1 MQAERAT
8 IRDEI
13 DLIVDSGV
21 LGRSPIYVRLLHYL
35 ATATSERRVA
45 SEVDIAT
52 DVFGKGGDFDSN
64 QDSSVR
70 VYVHNLR
77 QRLDRFYEQNTGS
90 GNRISIPKGEYRL
103 HVGTPDSLDLER
115 VRKQPSKRTRPYLW
129 LAVAILALGNFVLLG
144 IIFTSDDSEKARM
157 AQTPLWQP
165 ILQADRPLLVVVGD
179 YFIFGELDSYG
190 RVSRMVREF
199 NVNSP
204 EDLSVFKDL
213 QSSQTNQYMNLDL
226 SYLPQSAAFAL
237 NDVLSVVH
245 TQSKQV
251 NVIPASKLRT
261 SDLKSN
267 DVLYVGY
274 LSGLGI
280 LEPYVFAA
288 SQLQIGTTYDELLNP
303 DSGRIYLSNAGIPGR
318 RTYQDF
324 AFLASFAGPGT
335 DNHVLVAA
343 GTRDA
348 GLMFAAEALSSEET
362 LHELANRKRRHP
374 PVHNGGYE
382 ALYRVVGSDRTS
394 LDANLVHD
402 GTLDVK
408 EIWAQQH

>member
-1 MQAERAT
+1 M
-8 IRDEI
+8 
-13 DLIVDSGV
+13 
-21 LGRSPIYVRLLHYL
+21 
-35 ATATSERRVA
+35 
-45 SEVDIAT
+45 
-52 DVFGKGGDFDSN
+52 
-64 QDSSVR
+64 
-70 VYVHNLR
+70 
-77 QRLDRFYEQNTGS
+77 
-90 GNRISIPKGEYRL
+90 
-103 HVGTPDSLDLER
+103 
-115 VRKQPSKRTRPYLW
+115 
-129 LAVAILALGNFVLLG
+129 ILC
-144 IIFTSDDSEKARM
+144 
-157 AQTPLWQP
+157 
-165 ILQADRPLLVVVGD
+165 
-179 YFIFGELDSYG
+179 
-190 RVSRMVREF
+190 
-199 NVNSP
+199 
-204 EDLSVFKDL
+204 
-213 QSSQTNQYMNLDL
+213 
-226 SYLPQSAAFAL
+226 
-237 NDVLSVVH
+237 H